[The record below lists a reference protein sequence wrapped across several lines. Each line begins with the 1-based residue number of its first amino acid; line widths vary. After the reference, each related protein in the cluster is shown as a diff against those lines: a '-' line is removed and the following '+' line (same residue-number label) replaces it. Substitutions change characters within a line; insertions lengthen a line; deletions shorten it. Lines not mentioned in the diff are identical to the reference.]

1 MGRSAR
7 FWEVLG
13 LRLKAPGDRSPT
25 CAVHILICRTGV
37 QNAPLFHHERCRC
50 NGRIYSSHAPPPN
63 QAAIAPMIRAMAQA
77 SARRETVFA
86 CGPFRSPRARGIG
99 GNPLG

>member
-1 MGRSAR
+1 MGRGAR

-25 CAVHILICRTGV
+25 CAVHTLICRTGV

-63 QAAIAPMIRAMAQA
+63 LAAIAPMIRAMAPRQRA
-77 SARRETVFA
+77 KGISLRVR
-86 CGPFRSPRARGIG
+86 PFSVTSRAG
-99 GNPLG
+99 